1 MKLTSNRLIEIIK
14 EELSTIKAAPIAQT
28 TGDIISTL
36 ETLYN
41 SLTEDLEAIEDELL
55 EGDGVPDKVMQWLWW
70 APRAKKAQAKV
81 NKVKMNITALEFAE
95 SQSEGDKKS
104 KLGDKVKLAKDQ
116 AKELQS
122 MVDDK
127 FEAKGDIVKGAIQK
141 VKIEGQLA
149 VIKRTSGMTDN
160 PEKSKELKDQMKELN
175 ARYAREEAA
184 LKELEPSD
192 EDKKSAKD
200 EIDAKA
206 KSKVK
211 DPVVEEPAADSNDDD
226 STEEEPAVE
235 EEPEEIKSVEKTPK
249 KNNKEGKLE
258 RLAALLKS
266 AEEAGIPDKI
276 KKVKALIDRVSAKEN
291 WQLDGTTLG
300 SLLESEITALEGLFT
315 LNESKYSNLSIKDK
329 FSKLL

>member
-14 EELSTIKAAPIAQT
+14 EELEAITAAPIAQT
-28 TGDIISTL
+28 ASDIISTL

-70 APRAKKAQAKV
+70 APKARKAQKKV
-81 NKVKMNITALEFAE
+81 NKVKMNITALEFAA
-95 SQSEGDKKS
+95 SKSEGDKKD
-104 KLGDKVKLAKDQ
+104 KLNDKISLAKDQ

-127 FEAKGDIVKGAIQK
+127 FEAKGDIVKSSIQK

-149 VIKRTSGMTDN
+149 VISRTSGMTDN
-160 PEKSKELKDQMKELN
+160 PEKSKELKDQMKELK
-175 ARYAREEAA
+175 ARYAREEVA
-184 LKELEPSD
+184 LKELEPSA
-192 EDKKSAKD
+192 EDKKSAQD
-200 EIDAKA
+200 DIDAK
-206 KSKVK
+206 KKGKVK
-211 DPVVEEPAADSNDDD
+211 DPVVEEPADSNDDESKD
-226 STEEEPAVE
+226 DEPSVE

-276 KKVKALIDRVSAKEN
+276 KKVKALIDRISAKEN